1 MQLVG
6 HRSGG
11 LRQALSN
18 LPPRE
23 PSEER
28 NRSAAVNEIEKP
40 QTNHERFAA
49 TFEALPTSRIHCQ
62 GGAHGSIELL
72 DLGTHGLV
80 GNQHGQC
87 QADRYGQHSDYRG
100 RSDFVAEGIAYAS
113 GKDAHV
119 SPLDLLSSADR
130 WLAGCRSNT
139 AQRCCAGS
147 LPKLCVGCE
156 SRRAH

>member
-49 TFEALPTSRIHCQ
+49 TFAPFRGKEFRAREIKNMLDGIVAPGSRLPSDHAY
-62 GGAHGSIELL
+62 GNKGAS
-72 DLGTHGLV
+72 
-80 GNQHGQC
+80 
-87 QADRYGQHSDYRG
+87 
-100 RSDFVAEGIAYAS
+100 
-113 GKDAHV
+113 
-119 SPLDLLSSADR
+119 
-130 WLAGCRSNT
+130 W
-139 AQRCCAGS
+139 CAGTDQRVFDRIGYD
-147 LPKLCVGCE
+147 LYRV
-156 SRRAH
+156 R